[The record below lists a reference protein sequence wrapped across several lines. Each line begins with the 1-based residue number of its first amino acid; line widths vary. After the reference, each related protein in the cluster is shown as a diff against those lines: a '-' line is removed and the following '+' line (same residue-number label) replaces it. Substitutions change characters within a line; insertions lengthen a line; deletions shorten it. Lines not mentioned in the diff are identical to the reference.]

1 MRSFA
6 LGVLLVACT
15 SESPPT
21 PPPNQTPLQ
30 MNDLTVLFPLATTAE
45 DFDTYLAASSTGN
58 NGALLPESLFE
69 SDQDSAIAYDDLR
82 VIGFRLDP
90 CFANVGP
97 ITDPS
102 KCDNQIRLVFQ
113 PMSIGLGSNLAS
125 AADQAVHVSYSITRD
140 QLIAAANAI
149 AAARALST
157 TDDLGPLAVNPLVA
171 KQGLSGPYAQALRG
185 IIMTYAN
192 SAKIERLTTFF
203 LEAGGFSGGSGGGSA
218 IANGVEMGSGSGS
231 DIVPPP
237 FEADNFWDMH
247 GFSVV
252 ADVETPLQIG
262 SLGSGTI
269 DMSISAS
276 TEPLEAQLEPVTDGS
291 DNLTLLASASEAGS
305 ASSAQRQAAF
315 DAALRIENPNDNSPN
330 TIDCASCHMA
340 EPARMLVGQ
349 PMFDMSAT
357 GDTNAFVADPS
368 IPSADLASTATTFVD
383 PLDQGLNIHAFS
395 YRNTDP
401 IINQRVINETAANL
415 AYLNSLMQ

>member
-1 MRSFA
+1 
-6 LGVLLVACT
+6 
-15 SESPPT
+15 
-21 PPPNQTPLQ
+21 

-45 DFDTYLAASSTGN
+45 DFDTYLAASSTGS
-58 NGALLPESLFE
+58 NGALLPEALFQ
-69 SDQDSAIAYDDLR
+69 SDQDAAIAYDDLR

-113 PMSIGLGSNLAS
+113 PMGLEVGSNLTS

-140 QLIAAANAI
+140 QLLAAAQAI
-149 AAARALST
+149 ATARAQYSSG
-157 TDDLGPLAVNPLVA
+157 DLGPLAVNPLVA
-171 KQGLSGPYAQALRG
+171 TQGLSGPYAQALRG

-192 SAKIERLTTFF
+192 GAKIERLTTFS
-203 LEAGGFSGGSGGGSA
+203 LEASGGISGGSGGPVPDE
-218 IANGVEMGSGSGS
+218 IEMGSGSGS
-231 DIVPPP
+231 NEPPP
-237 FEADNFWDMH
+237 IDISDFWDMH
-247 GFSVV
+247 GFSVA
-252 ADVETPLQIG
+252 ADVETPLPIAK
-262 SLGSGTI
+262 LGSDTT

-276 TEPLEAQLEPVTDGS
+276 TDPLEAQLEPVTDGS

-305 ASSAQRQAAF
+305 ASPAARQAAF

-357 GDTNAFVADPS
+357 GDANAFVASSS
-368 IPSADLASTATTFVD
+368 IPAADLASTATMFVD
-383 PLDQGLNIHAFS
+383 PTDQALNIHAFS

>member
-6 LGVLLVACT
+6 AGVLLVACT
-15 SESPPT
+15 SQSSA
-21 PPPNQTPLQ
+21 PPPPDQVPLQ
-30 MNDLTVLFPLATTAE
+30 MNDLTVLFPLASNAV

-58 NGALLPESLFE
+58 NGALLPESLFA
-69 SDQDSAIAYDDLR
+69 SDQDEFIAYDDLR
-82 VIGFRLDP
+82 VVGFRLDP

-113 PMSIGLGSNLAS
+113 PLSLEVGSNLAS
-125 AADQAVHVSYSITRD
+125 AEDAAVHVSYSITRD
-140 QLIAAANAI
+140 QLLAAADAI
-149 AAARALST
+149 ATARAQST
-157 TDDLGPLAVNPLVA
+157 TDDLGPLAVNPLVVQ
-171 KQGLSGPYAQALRG
+171 QGLSGAYAQALRG

-192 SAKIERLTTFF
+192 GAKIERLTTFF
-203 LEAGGFSGGSGGGSA
+203 LEAAGGFSGGSGGPVPDE
-218 IANGVEMGSGSGS
+218 IEMGSGSGS

-237 FEADNFWDMH
+237 FEDLFWDMH
-247 GFSVV
+247 GFNVA
-252 ADVETPLQIG
+252 ADVETPLQIAK
-262 SLGSGTI
+262 LGSDTT

-276 TEPLEAQLEPVTDGS
+276 TNPLEAQLSPVTDGS

-340 EPARMLVGQ
+340 EPARLLVGE
-349 PMFDMSAT
+349 PMFDMTPT
-357 GDTNAFVADPS
+357 GDANAFVAASS
-368 IPSADLASTATTFVD
+368 IPAADLASTATMFVD
-383 PLDQGLNIHAFS
+383 PVDQGLNIHAFS
-395 YRNTDP
+395 YRDSDP